1 MRLSAARGQLNNG
14 LRSQKEFAMSH
25 PRVIK
30 KYPNRRLYDT
40 TVSRYITLADIK
52 DLVLGETEFV
62 VIDKKSGT
70 DITRCILLQV
80 ISDQEQNGDA
90 VLTEEFLAQV
100 IRSYGLDAP
109 GIMAEHLEQNLRQ
122 FMAQQRMASAG
133 EMVNPFPAETKNSLT
148 SGP

>member
-1 MRLSAARGQLNNG
+1 
-14 LRSQKEFAMSH
+14 
-25 PRVIK
+25 
-30 KYPNRRLYDT
+30 
-40 TVSRYITLADIK
+40 LADIK

-90 VLTEEFLAQV
+90 ILTEGFLAQV

-109 GIMAEHLEQNLRQ
+109 AITAEHLEQNLRQ
-122 FMAQQRMASAG
+122 FMAQRRMASAG
-133 EMVNPFPAETKNSLT
+133 EMVNPFPAEAKNSLT